1 MDGINH
7 PQMLV
12 VYGFG
17 FPTLLPEGGLLDVYI
32 YICIINMYVYIIAD
46 IYIYIFYWEVAIV
59 DIKIIIYIHY
69 SEIGR

>member
-7 PQMLV
+7 PQKLV

-32 YICIINMYVYIIAD
+32 YNMYVYLY
-46 IYIYIFYWEVAIV
+46 IYIYYWEVAIV
-59 DIKIIIYIHY
+59 ELILK
-69 SEIGR
+69 